1 MIRTFI
7 TPTESNYNVALEILD
22 DYLGQELEL
31 IVFKKQEGLV
41 TEKKDSTIKISN
53 KFRGIFTKEEGKKFI
68 EYIKNARSEWDRDS

>member
-7 TPTESNYNVALEILD
+7 TPTQSNYNVSFNFPD

-41 TEKKDSTIKISN
+41 EETKNEKIKLSE
-53 KFRGIFTKEEGKKFI
+53 KYRGVFTKEDAKSFNDHTKQM
-68 EYIKNARSEWDRDS
+68 RREWDNI